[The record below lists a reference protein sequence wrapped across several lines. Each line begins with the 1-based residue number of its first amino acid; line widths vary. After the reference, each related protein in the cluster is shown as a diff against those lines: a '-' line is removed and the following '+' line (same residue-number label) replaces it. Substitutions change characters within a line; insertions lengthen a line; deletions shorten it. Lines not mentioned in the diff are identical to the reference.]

1 MKNKILLL
9 GGSGKLGKELQK
21 ELKKQSIDYIAPSH
35 NECDIEDF
43 LKLFKVFQ
51 RQRPNIIIHSAGCI
65 DTEKCETDKQYC
77 LDVNVL
83 GTYNVIKC
91 CRLLNIRLVFISSE
105 YVFRGGE
112 YAYFKNSGINPKN
125 SYGLSKGC
133 GELMTQTLDDYL
145 IIRAPFIRATTF
157 PYEKAFADQYTSRQ
171 YVHEITEDIINVSIS
186 NECGICHIVGKY
198 QSVYELAKQT
208 NKNVKPIDTPQKLK
222 NILPMKLNLV

>member
-9 GGSGKLGKELQK
+9 GGSGKLGKELQL
-21 ELKKQSIDYIAPSH
+21 ELNKQSIDFIAPSH
-35 NECDIEDF
+35 SKCDIENFDM
-43 LKLFKVFQ
+43 LFKVFQ
-51 RQRPNIIIHSAGCI
+51 KERPNIIIHSAGCI

-77 LDVNVL
+77 LDVNVI

-105 YVFRGGE
+105 YVFWGGE

-125 SYGLSKGC
+125 SYGISKGC
-133 GELMTQTLDDYL
+133 GELMTQTLDNYL

-157 PYEKAFADQYTSRQ
+157 PYENAFADQYTSRQ
-171 YVHEITEDIINVSIS
+171 YVHQITEDIVNTSIS
-186 NECGICHIVGKY
+186 NEIGICHIVGEY

-208 NKNVKPIDTPQKLK
+208 NENVKPIITPKKLK